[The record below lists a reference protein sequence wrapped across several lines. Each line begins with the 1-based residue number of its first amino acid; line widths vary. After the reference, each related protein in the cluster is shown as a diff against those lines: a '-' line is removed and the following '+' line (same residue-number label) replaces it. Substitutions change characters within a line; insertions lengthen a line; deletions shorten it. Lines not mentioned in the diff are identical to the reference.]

1 MRRFIGWG
9 FSTTLLTCLIV
20 GCDRSPVATPNP
32 STAPASDATL
42 AAQATT
48 QPAIEPASTQ
58 PRAASM
64 LIDARLVQF
73 PPARLVLK
81 TRGNVHALLFSDDP
95 PDAIRDDY
103 AGNSFYLDMPLDIDA
118 PDQLAT
124 TRWIYKAPTSERSD
138 TVSGIYLDGR
148 KKHLQ
153 PFDVVAEFD
162 HEPGRAVK
170 VYLSGQFLLFGAD
183 DDPTSPGQL
192 VLVSAEIEAVVAQ
205 K

>member
-9 FSTTLLTCLIV
+9 SSALLICLIV
-20 GCDRSPVATPNP
+20 GCDRSPVAR
-32 STAPASDATL
+32 TAPATAPVGDATL
-42 AAQATT
+42 VAQVTT
-48 QPAIEPASTQ
+48 QPATEPASTQ
-58 PRAASM
+58 PRVVTM
-64 LIDARLVQF
+64 LIDGRKVQF

-81 TRGNVHALLFSDDP
+81 TKGGVHALVFSDDP

-103 AGNSFYLDMPLDIDA
+103 GGNSFYFDMPLDIDA

-124 TRWIYKAPTSERSD
+124 TKWIFKAPTSERSD

-162 HEPGRAVK
+162 QEPGRPVK
-170 VYLSGQFLLFGAD
+170 VFLSGQFLWFGAD
-183 DDPTSPGQL
+183 DDPASPGQL
-192 VLVSAEIEAVVAQ
+192 IIVSAELEAPVAQ

>member
-9 FSTTLLTCLIV
+9 LSTLLTCIIV
-20 GCDRSPVATPNP
+20 GCDRSPVATPGP
-32 STAPASDATL
+32 STAPASDPTL

-48 QPAIEPASTQ
+48 YPATGPASTQ
-58 PRAASM
+58 PRATSM
-64 LIDARLVQF
+64 LIDGRLVQF
-73 PPARLVLK
+73 PPAKLVLK
-81 TRGNVHALLFSDDP
+81 SRGGVHALLFSDDP

-103 AGNSFYLDMPLDIDA
+103 AGNSFYLDIVLDIEA

-124 TRWIYKAPTSERSD
+124 TKWIYKAPNSERSD

-170 VYLSGQFLLFGAD
+170 VYLNGQFLLFGAD
-183 DDPTSPGQL
+183 DEPTSPGQL
-192 VLVSAEIEAVVAQ
+192 IVVSAEIDAPVAQ